1 MGDANRKGTFEERKS
16 RALAVQTFPIQR
28 LFDLV
33 RYARAMLHEDDLIT
47 DEEYAMLAGDHPAVA
62 RLEEYDD
69 LRVEVERLKRE
80 LDVCG
85 YVERTDKLLS
95 QRDEARAQASD
106 YAMQDEA
113 RVARITELED
123 EVTRLRDEK
132 KWVCPDCLC
141 VYTYQMT
148 DKFHGLPLCP
158 ECKRVCTT
166 KYAYDINDLEVK
178 VARLKRESA
187 EAFADWIDKTGA
199 DLETSGVAGRVV
211 YGSASGA
218 LEAFRKAI
226 DVVKEGNN
234 EG

>member
-95 QRDEARAQASD
+95 QRDDLRAEVARLRGERDEAREQASD
-106 YAMQDEA
+106 FAMQDEA
-113 RVARITELED
+113 RVARITELGD
-123 EVTRLRDEK
+123 EVS
-132 KWVCPDCLC
+132 C
-141 VYTYQMT
+141 
-148 DKFHGLPLCP
+148 
-158 ECKRVCTT
+158 
-166 KYAYDINDLEVK
+166 
-178 VARLKRESA
+178 LKRESA

-218 LEAFRKAI
+218 LEAYRKAI